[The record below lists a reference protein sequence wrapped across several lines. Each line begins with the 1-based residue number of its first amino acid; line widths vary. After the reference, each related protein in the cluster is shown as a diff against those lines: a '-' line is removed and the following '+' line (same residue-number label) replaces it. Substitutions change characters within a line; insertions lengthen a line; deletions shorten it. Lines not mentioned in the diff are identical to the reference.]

1 MEPWTFEP
9 PTEHYDEKLVAID
22 NQICQLMKQR
32 KELSDNTPSFPTRK
46 FITDWSEKYGF
57 DEEFLNTI
65 FSDLLNE
72 NLYKPKVEPKNF
84 LKNIPILKAFEKEDV
99 FYFVTLI
106 RQFENVSVV
115 ELNISD
121 KIIGDVSEW
130 NYPEEHLE
138 LSIKARDQEFDCR
151 NDGGGGVPG
160 SITNTFIISPA
171 LPDDVSEY
179 DLVFKMYKTI
189 FAKDATFEFTI

>member
-9 PTEHYDEKLVAID
+9 PTDYYDEKFVTID
-22 NQICQLMKQR
+22 EQICQLMKQR
-32 KELSDNTPSFPTRK
+32 KVLSKARPGFPTK
-46 FITDWSEKYGF
+46 KYIESWSEKYDF
-57 DEEFLNTI
+57 KEEFLNTI

-84 LKNIPILKAFEKEDV
+84 LKSIPILKAFEKDDA

-106 RQFENVSVV
+106 RQFENASVV
-115 ELNISD
+115 EITISD
-121 KIIGDVSEW
+121 KIIGDESEW

-138 LSIKARDQEFDCR
+138 LSIKAKNKEFDCI
-151 NDGGGGVPG
+151 NDGGGGSPG
-160 SITNTFIISPA
+160 NITNTFIVSPA

-189 FAKDATFEFTI
+189 FAKDAIFEFVI